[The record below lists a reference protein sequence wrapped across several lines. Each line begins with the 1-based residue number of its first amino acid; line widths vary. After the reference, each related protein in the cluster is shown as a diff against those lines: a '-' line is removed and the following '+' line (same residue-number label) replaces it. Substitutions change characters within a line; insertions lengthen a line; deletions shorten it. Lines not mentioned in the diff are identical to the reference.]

1 MHSYRRRGFTLVELL
16 VVIAIIGI
24 LIALLLPAI
33 QAAREAA
40 RRTQCGNN
48 LKQIA
53 LALTNYEH
61 NRGTYPP
68 GAIVMGPGNNAP
80 NLINWQIA
88 ILPYFE
94 DSLYARY
101 DNGAVNTSTNP
112 DHSTPGWKDNRFV
125 RETAVQTL
133 QCPDDPWKDTLEHP
147 AAGQGSAIDY
157 RHGSYRGVAG
167 TTDRP
172 GYFDNDQ
179 WCGGSGGSPVPERW
193 RGLLHA
199 VVPRGAS
206 GLCGMYAPEDG
217 SAVKDGHPNTF
228 AVGEYS
234 TSTSSNRGVF
244 WAYSFGRSAM
254 GHTFAESRTLIPNYD
269 LCTATP
275 GFDDGYPCRRAFASL
290 HPNGLNFVSVD
301 NSVHFVST
309 SIDVNLYAALGTIA
323 NAKGETDPIRRGYE
337 QIAQAP

>member
-68 GAIVMGPGNNAP
+68 GAIVMGPGNAPP

-88 ILPYFE
+88 ILPFFE
-94 DSLYARY
+94 DSLSQRY
-101 DNGAVNTSTNP
+101 NNNLPNAAADVGTA
-112 DHSTPGWKDNRFV
+112 FV
-125 RETAVQTL
+125 RISAVQTL
-133 QCPDDPWKDTLEHP
+133 QCPDDSWRDTIEHP
-147 AAGQGSAIDY
+147 AEGAGAGIDY

-167 TTDRP
+167 TTDRHA
-172 GYFDNDQ
+172 YFDNDT
-179 WCGGSGGSPVPERW
+179 WCGGSGGQPIPERW

-199 VVPRGAS
+199 VVPQGVS

-217 SAVKDGHPNTF
+217 SAVKDGHTNTF

-234 TSTSSNRGVF
+234 TSTTSNRGVF
-244 WAYSFGRSAM
+244 WAYSYGMYAM
-254 GHTFAESRTLIPNYD
+254 GHTIAESRTLIPNYD

-275 GFDDGYPCRRAFASL
+275 GFDNGFPCQRTFASL

-301 NSVHFVST
+301 NSIHFVST
-309 SIDVNLYAALGTIA
+309 SIDINLYAALGTIA
-323 NAKGETDPIRRGYE
+323 NAKGETDPLRKSYE